1 MVEWRKY
8 PRKQNKNLFEM
19 MAIWS
24 KKVSK
29 LEDLSVPERRNREYG
44 REKIIETRVSRARG
58 CE

>member
-29 LEDLSVPERRNREYG
+29 LEDLRVPERWNREYG
-44 REKIIETRVSRARG
+44 REKIIETRVSRAQG
-58 CE
+58 HE

>member
-24 KKVSK
+24 KKASK
-29 LEDLSVPERRNREYG
+29 LEGLSVPERRNRAYG
-44 REKIIETRVSRARG
+44 REKIIETRVSRAQGR
-58 CE
+58 E